1 MIQNSL
7 RWLFLA
13 VFGFS
18 AGLLVSAGVFTV
30 LLAVGLTPRFIGK
43 THTGKKILLYESCI
57 MSGAVLGTVF
67 SVIPVMTKAGG
78 WLRKWIATWET
89 GSGNVL
95 DMASGGSMFLAVLDI
110 AGEIF
115 LGAAGLFMGMFVGC
129 LALAIAEMLNSIPIF
144 SRRMSYRHGLGLA
157 VLAVALGKLAGS
169 LVYFWLGCFF
179 PG

>member
-43 THTGKKILLYESCI
+43 THTGKKIFLYESCI
-57 MSGAVLGTVF
+57 MSGAILGTVF

-78 WLRKWIATWET
+78 WLRKWACAWGMGN
-89 GSGNVL
+89 GSAS
-95 DMASGGSMFLAVLDI
+95 DMASGNSMFLIMMDI

-115 LGAAGLFMGMFVGC
+115 LGVAGLFMGMFVGC

-144 SRRMSYRHGLGLA
+144 SRRVSYRHGLGLA
-157 VLAVALGKLAGS
+157 VLAVALGKLTGS
-169 LVYFWLGCFF
+169 LLYFWLGCFF